1 MTEAEQLLEAI
12 EEIGKVAQDGA
23 AENEIL
29 APRLTR
35 LENAANQLCD
45 ISISEKIDTI
55 RKSVATG
62 NGGKDMIIAKRLT
75 NIKKL
80 IDQKNPEENDE
91 EVINRLTHLKESF
104 EGKVF
109 FVPYPGSYNFY
120 PKLYHYLIFYMILT

>member
-62 NGGKDMIIAKRLT
+62 SGGKDMIIAKRLT

-104 EGKVF
+104 EGQVLFCSISKF
-109 FVPYPGSYNFY
+109 
-120 PKLYHYLIFYMILT
+120 L